1 MPQYFVISNSNELV
15 RVTPDRI
22 VYISSDGN
30 YSTLVLT
37 ENKERVFSFNLSAMQ
52 NLLETQLKE
61 ESQQF
66 IRVGKSLIIN
76 YNYIHLI
83 NISKQQL
90 ILSDRQFQQS
100 FELTASREALKQLK
114 AVIDSGINTVSQ

>member
-37 ENKERVFSFNLSAMQ
+37 DNKERVFSVNLSAMQ

-76 YNYIHLI
+76 YNYIYLI
-83 NISKQQL
+83 NIGKQLL

-100 FELTASREALKQLK
+100 FELAASREALKQLK
-114 AVIDSGINTVSQ
+114 AIIESGINTVSQ

>member
-1 MPQYFVISNSNELV
+1 
-15 RVTPDRI
+15 
-22 VYISSDGN
+22 
-30 YSTLVLT
+30 
-37 ENKERVFSFNLSAMQ
+37 MQ
-52 NLLETQLKE
+52 KILETQLKE

-83 NISKQQL
+83 NIGKQQL
-90 ILSDRQFQQS
+90 ILSDRQFQHS

-114 AVIDSGINTVSQ
+114 TVIESGIKTGLQ